1 MRGTRREL
9 IATAIAAAS
18 ILPRPVSAQI
28 PALLHKLIPSSGQT
42 LPAIGL
48 GTARRWEEVRTDAEL
63 VPLRETLRAFNE
75 AGGTV
80 IDTSP
85 TYGTAEAVVGRLVAE
100 LGVRDKLF
108 LATKVSITGRE
119 AGERQIAQS
128 FATLRTDRIDLVAVH
143 NLRDTETHLRTLRD
157 LQQAGRMRYVGVT
170 TSFEN
175 QHEALADLIGRERLD
190 FLQVDYALD
199 NRGAD
204 RRILPLAQ
212 ERGIAVMLNLPFGRG
227 RLFRAVQDKPLPP
240 WAAEFECGSWAQ
252 FFLKYLVSHPA
263 VTCAAPGMAK
273 PEYVRDNLQ
282 AAQGRMPDQATRRKM
297 EAFIDEL

>member
-18 ILPRPVSAQI
+18 ILPRPVSAQT